1 MGVTGLPWFD
11 IVVLSILL
19 TSAAVGF
26 FSGATREMVRALS
39 FVLAAV
45 IAIFGLRWTAPLA
58 RETIDPD
65 WLASVVA
72 GLAVFVLIYAT
83 LRITGGAMVRGVHN
97 THVLGVLDRMVGL
110 GFGVLRALV
119 VLGALHLAF
128 EAATPADRVPKWMT
142 GAAFYPLTSASARI
156 LKAFAPKGLDMA
168 DKLAP
173 SIGGAVREGSTTDR
187 GDSGGPQGYDPRERR
202 RLDDLVEKSR

>member
-1 MGVTGLPWFD
+1 MGVEGLPWFD
-11 IVVLSILL
+11 IVVLAILL
-19 TSAAVGF
+19 ASAAFGF

-39 FVLAAV
+39 FVLAAI
-45 IAIFGLRWTAPLA
+45 IAIFGLRWTGPIG
-58 RETIDPD
+58 REAIDPE
-65 WLASVVA
+65 WLGTVVA
-72 GLAVFVLIYAT
+72 GLVVFVLVYAT
-83 LRITGGAMVRGVHN
+83 LRITGGAMVRGVQS
-97 THVLGVLDRMVGL
+97 THVLGVLDRSIGL

-142 GAAFYPLTSASARI
+142 GATFYPLTSGAAKV

-173 SIGGAVREGSTTDR
+173 SIGDAVREGSATER
-187 GDSGGPQGYDPRERR
+187 GDSGDPQGYDPRERR

>member
-1 MGVTGLPWFD
+1 MPWFD
-11 IVVLSILL
+11 IIVLAILL

-45 IAIFGLRWTAPLA
+45 IAVFGLRWTAPIGRSLI
-58 RETIDPD
+58 EDPP
-65 WLASVVA
+65 WAGAVVA
-72 GLAVFVLIYAT
+72 GLAAFIVVYAT
-83 LRITGGAMVRGVHN
+83 LRVTGGAMVRGVHS
-97 THVLGVLDRMVGL
+97 THVLGVLDRSVGL
-110 GFGVLRALV
+110 GFGLVRALV

-128 EAATPADRVPKWMT
+128 QAATPPDRVPRWMT
-142 GAAFYPLTSASARI
+142 GAAFYPLTSAAAKA

-168 DKLAP
+168 GKLAP
-173 SIGGAVREGSTTDR
+173 SIGDAVREGSATDR
-187 GDSGGPQGYDPRERR
+187 GDSADAQGYDPRERR

>member
-1 MGVTGLPWFD
+1 MPWFD

-19 TSAAVGF
+19 ASAALGF

-45 IAIFGLRWTAPLA
+45 IAIYGLRWTAPLA
-58 RETIDPD
+58 RESIDPD

-72 GLAVFVLIYAT
+72 GLVVFVVVYAT

-97 THVLGVLDRMVGL
+97 THVLGVLDRTIGL

-128 EAATPADRVPKWMT
+128 EAATPPDRVPKWMT
-142 GAAFYPLTSASARI
+142 GAAFYPLTSASAHI

-168 DKLAP
+168 DRLAP
-173 SIGGAVREGSTTDR
+173 SIGGAVLDGSATDQR
-187 GDSGGPQGYDPRERR
+187 DSGDAGGYDPRERR

>member
-1 MGVTGLPWFD
+1 MPWFD

-19 TSAAVGF
+19 GSAALGF

-45 IAIFGLRWTAPLA
+45 IAVYGLRWTAPLA
-58 RETIDPD
+58 RETIEPA

-72 GLAVFVLIYAT
+72 GLVVFVVVYAT
-83 LRITGGAMVRGVHN
+83 LRITGGAMVRGVQS
-97 THVLGVLDRMVGL
+97 THVLGVLDRTVGL
-110 GFGVLRALV
+110 GFGLLRALV

-142 GAAFYPLTSASARI
+142 GAAFYPLTSASANL

-173 SIGGAVREGSTTDR
+173 SLGGAVREGSATER
-187 GDSGGPQGYDPRERR
+187 GDLGGAQGYDPAERR

>member
-1 MGVTGLPWFD
+1 MGVEGLPWFD
-11 IVVLSILL
+11 IVVLAILL
-19 TSAAVGF
+19 ASAAFGF

-39 FVLAAV
+39 FVLAAIV
-45 IAIFGLRWTAPLA
+45 AIYGLRWTGSIG
-58 RETIDPD
+58 REAIDPE
-65 WLASVVA
+65 WLGTVVA
-72 GLAVFVLIYAT
+72 GLVVFVLVYAT
-83 LRITGGAMVRGVHN
+83 LRITGGAMVRGVQN
-97 THVLGVLDRMVGL
+97 THVLGVLDRSIGL

-142 GAAFYPLTSASARI
+142 GAAFYPLTSGAARV
-156 LKAFAPKGLDMA
+156 LRAFAPKGLDMA

-173 SIGGAVREGSTTDR
+173 SIGDAVREGSTTER
-187 GDSGGPQGYDPRERR
+187 GDSGGPEGYDPRERR

>member
-1 MGVTGLPWFD
+1 MPWFD
-11 IVVLSILL
+11 IIVLAVLL
-19 TSAAVGF
+19 ISAALGF

-45 IAIFGLRWTAPLA
+45 TAIYGLRWTTPIGRAVLSEPEWA
-58 RETIDPD
+58 GAVI
-65 WLASVVA
+65 A
-72 GLAVFVLIYAT
+72 GLGAFILVYAT
-83 LRITGGAMVRGVHN
+83 LRITGGAMVRGVHS
-97 THVLGVLDRMVGL
+97 THVLGVLDRSIGL
-110 GFGVLRALV
+110 GFGLVRALV

-128 EAATPADRVPKWMT
+128 QAATPPDRVPKWMT
-142 GAAFYPLTSASARI
+142 GAAFYPLTSAAAGV

-173 SIGGAVREGSTTDR
+173 AIGDAVREGSATDR
-187 GDSGGPQGYDPRERR
+187 GDSEDAQGYDPRERR

>member
-1 MGVTGLPWFD
+1 MGVEGLPWFD
-11 IVVLSILL
+11 IVVLAILL
-19 TSAAVGF
+19 ASAAFGF

-39 FVLAAV
+39 FVLAAI
-45 IAIFGLRWTAPLA
+45 IAIFSLRWTGAIG
-58 RETIDPD
+58 REAIDPE
-65 WLASVVA
+65 WLGVVVA
-72 GLAVFVLIYAT
+72 GLVVFVLVYAT
-83 LRITGGAMVRGVHN
+83 LRITGGAMVRGVQS
-97 THVLGVLDRMVGL
+97 THVLGVLDRSIGL

-142 GAAFYPLTSASARI
+142 GAAFYPLTSGAAKA

-173 SIGGAVREGSTTDR
+173 SIGDAVREGSATER
-187 GDSGGPQGYDPRERR
+187 GDSSDPQGYDPRERR

>member
-1 MGVTGLPWFD
+1 MGVAGLPWFD

-19 TSAAVGF
+19 ASAALGF

-45 IAIFGLRWTAPLA
+45 LAIYGLRWTAPFA

-72 GLAVFVLIYAT
+72 GLVVFVLVYAT
-83 LRITGGAMVRGVHN
+83 LRITGGAMVRGVQGA
-97 THVLGVLDRMVGL
+97 HVLGVLDRTVGL
-110 GFGVLRALV
+110 GFGLLRALV

-142 GAAFYPLTSASARI
+142 GAAFYPLTSASANL
-156 LKAFAPKGLDMA
+156 LKTFAPKGLDMA

-173 SIGGAVREGSTTDR
+173 SLQGAVREGSTTER
-187 GDSGGPQGYDPRERR
+187 GDLGGAQGYDPGERR